1 MYHRVY
7 TFKVY
12 SAINL
17 EYSQICETITSFSV
31 SFFVCFLNPLKRK
44 LLDFPGGEVGGN
56 PPANAG
62 DTDSVSDPGR
72 FHMP

>member
-12 SAINL
+12 SVINL

-31 SFFVCFLNPLKRK
+31 SFFVFLNPLKRK

-56 PPANAG
+56 PPASAG

-72 FHMP
+72 FHVP